1 MELRTL
7 TPDMPALLAEMGVSY
22 NPDKLAEAL
31 KGREV
36 EISARGVKVATTFA
50 GCLGNILKVIQDS
63 LLADGMI
70 ALRYIRRWHEDCARD
85 VPWWLHL
92 ARQFSCPNKRNTV
105 QGSHFVSF

>member
-7 TPDMPALLAEMGVSY
+7 TPDMPAL
-22 NPDKLAEAL
+22 LAEAL

-63 LLADGMI
+63 LSGSRNDCL
-70 ALRYIRRWHEDCARD
+70 LRKWHEDFARD
-85 VPWWLHL
+85 LTRWLHL
-92 ARQFSCPNKRNTV
+92 LRPFSHVPTNAILCKD
-105 QGSHFVSF
+105 HILFH